1 MRSRTLTDR
10 FAVSEVGFGAA
21 GVSNLYSAI
30 SDEQAAAT
38 IETAWAG
45 GIRYFD
51 VAPHYGLGLAER
63 RLGAALAGTPREEY
77 VVSTKVGRLLVPRTP
92 PLPHDPDLFDVP
104 GDKRRV
110 WDFSLAGIRRSIED
124 SLARMGIGH
133 IDVAYLHDP
142 DVSEVPG
149 ALADGLT
156 ALLTLREEGVVGAV
170 GVGTNDSP
178 TAARAFAE
186 YDIDTCMLAGQYT
199 LLRNDGF
206 EAVLRAAA
214 GRPVVLA
221 GVFNSGILATDD
233 VPERA
238 TFDYLPASE
247 QILDKAR
254 TLARLAHQHR
264 TTLPALAVQHG
275 LRRPGVGSV
284 VLGMRSPQEVRAN
297 LAHWAAD
304 ISPVTW
310 QAIDEEGQP

>member
-1 MRSRTLTDR
+1 MRSRALTER
-10 FAVSEVGFGAA
+10 LQVTEVGFGAA

-38 IETAWAG
+38 LEAAWAG

-63 RLGAALAGTPREEY
+63 RLGAALASKPRHEY
-77 VVSTKVGRLLVPRTP
+77 VVSTKVGRVLVPRIP
-92 PLPHDPDLFDVP
+92 PAPRDDDMFDVP

-124 SLARMGIGH
+124 SLTRMGIGH
-133 IDVAYLHDP
+133 LDVAYLHDP
-142 DVSEVPG
+142 DVSGVPG
-149 ALADGLT
+149 ALEDGLT
-156 ALLTLREEGVVGAV
+156 ALLQLRDEGVVSAV

-186 YDIDTCMLAGQYT
+186 YEIDTCMLAGQYT
-199 LLRNDGF
+199 LLRNHGF
-206 EAVLRAAA
+206 AEVVQAAA

-221 GVFNSGILATDD
+221 GVFNSGILATQE
-233 VPERA
+233 VPDRA
-238 TFDYLPASE
+238 TFDYLEAPQEVLRRARA
-247 QILDKAR
+247 LAR
-254 TLARLAHQHR
+254 TAREQH
-264 TTLPALAVQHG
+264 TTLPALAIQHG
-275 LRRPGVGSV
+275 LRRPEVASV
-284 VLGMRSPQEVRAN
+284 VLGMRSPAEVEAN

-310 QAIDEEGQP
+310 QAVDDEGQS